1 MAGTG
6 TPAGAVGRLQVVEV
20 AGRSTRLGVV
30 DTNNSVELVGQ
41 STLQWGADSR
51 PQEAEAQGIPV
62 EEVDRCRH
70 LVVVALGIVVVVAD
84 MLVSPPV

>member
-6 TPAGAVGRLQVVEV
+6 TPAGAVGGLQVVEV
-20 AGRSTRLGVV
+20 AGRSTELEAV

-70 LVVVALGIVVVVAD
+70 LVVVALGIVAVVAD
-84 MLVSPPV
+84 ILVSPPV